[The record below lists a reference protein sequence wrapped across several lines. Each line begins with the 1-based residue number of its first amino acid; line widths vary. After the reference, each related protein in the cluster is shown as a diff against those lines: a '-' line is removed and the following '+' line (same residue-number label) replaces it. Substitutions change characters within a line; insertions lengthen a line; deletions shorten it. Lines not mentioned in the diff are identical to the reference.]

1 MKKVAIL
8 LVFLFA
14 TASLTSCK
22 STKGCGLTGDSTSP
36 SSNPVENVSDINN
49 SDIA

>member
-8 LVFLFA
+8 LVFIFA

-22 STKGCGLTGDSTSP
+22 STKNGCGLTGDATSP
-36 SSNPVENVSDINN
+36 SSNPIENISSVESEIV
-49 SDIA
+49 

>member
-8 LVFLFA
+8 LVFIFA

-22 STKGCGLTGDSTSP
+22 STKRGCGLTGDISSP
-36 SSNPVENVSDINN
+36 SSNPIENISGVESEIV
-49 SDIA
+49 